1 MKNYYVECS
10 INYTDNSDD
19 EIFVGVEYYSLTL
32 PAKSKEDAEI
42 KAKNKCKEL
51 FDREA
56 EDSYTDIKLNI
67 DNCYETTDDARS
79 S

>member
-10 INYTDNSDD
+10 ITYSDNSEE

-32 PAKSKEDAEI
+32 QAKSKEDAES

-56 EDSYTDIKLNI
+56 EECYSDIKVII
-67 DNCYETTDDARS
+67 DDCYETSDDARS